1 MAAGTKTGGRTKG
14 TPNRMTKEI
23 RAVLKDVI
31 GEQLES
37 IPDVL
42 ETLEPKD
49 KLEFI
54 IKLMPYVLPKVEA
67 VKMNNGEGLSFDW

>member
-1 MAAGTKTGGRTKG
+1 MATGTKTGGRTKG

-37 IPDVL
+37 MPDVL
-42 ETLEPKD
+42 ATLEPKE

-67 VKMNNGEGLSFDW
+67 VKMNDGEGLSFDW

>member
-1 MAAGTKTGGRTKG
+1 MAAGIKTGGRTKG

-67 VKMNNGEGLSFDW
+67 VKMNNGEGMSFDW

>member
-14 TPNRMTKEI
+14 TTNRMTKEI

-37 IPDVL
+37 MPDVL
-42 ETLEPKD
+42 ATLEPKE

-67 VKMNNGEGLSFDW
+67 VKMNDGEGLTFDW

>member
-1 MAAGTKTGGRTKG
+1 
-14 TPNRMTKEI
+14 MTKEI

-31 GEQLES
+31 SQQLES
-37 IPDVL
+37 MPDVL
-42 ETLEPKD
+42 ATLEPKE

-67 VKMNNGEGLSFDW
+67 VKMNDGEGLTFDW

>member
-1 MAAGTKTGGRTKG
+1 MATGTKTGGRTKG

-23 RAVLKDVI
+23 RAILKGII

-37 IPDVL
+37 MPDVL
-42 ETLEPKD
+42 ATLEPKE

-54 IKLMPYVLPKVEA
+54 IKLMPYVLPKVET
-67 VKMNNGEGLSFDW
+67 VKMNEGEGISFDW

>member
-1 MAAGTKTGGRTKG
+1 MAAGIKTGGRTKG

-42 ETLEPKD
+42 ATLEPKD

>member
-1 MAAGTKTGGRTKG
+1 MATGTKTGGRTKG

-37 IPDVL
+37 MPDVL
-42 ETLEPKD
+42 ATLEPKE

-67 VKMNNGEGLSFDW
+67 VKMNDGEGMSFDW

>member
-14 TPNRMTKEI
+14 TPNRLTKEI

-31 GEQLES
+31 GQQLES
-37 IPDVL
+37 MPDIL
-42 ETLEPKD
+42 ETLQPKE

-54 IKLMPYVLPKVEA
+54 IKLMPYVLPKVET
-67 VKMNNGEGLSFDW
+67 VKMNDGEGLNFDW